1 MLKVT
6 DLSKRFGGIQA
17 LEGISFEVPE
27 GSVCGVIGPNGAGK
41 TTLFNLITGIYKP
54 TRGSVSFGGRTLT
67 GLQPYVIARAG
78 LARTFQNIHLFKGL
92 SVLNN
97 VKTACHSQAQYGVLA
112 SLLRPPRMRTE
123 ERKLEQEAH
132 RLLELV
138 GLEANAHDRAEDL
151 PYGHQRRLE
160 IAKALAMNPRLLLLD
175 EPAAGMNTEESLSL
189 VDLIKRVHREY
200 RLTVLLI
207 EHHMEVVMGLSD
219 QIVVLNFG
227 QKLAEGTPE
236 DVQRNPKVIEAYLG
250 EEGAAC

>member
-17 LEGISFEVPE
+17 LENVGFEVPE
-27 GSVCGVIGPNGAGK
+27 GSICGIIGPNGAGK
-41 TTLFNLITGIYKP
+41 TTLFNLITGIYQP
-54 TRGSVSFGGRTLT
+54 TRGSVSFGGKTLT
-67 GLQPYVIARAG
+67 GLQPYAIARAG

-97 VKTACHSQAQYGVLA
+97 VKTACHSQATYGILE
-112 SLLRPPRMRTE
+112 SLLRLPRVRTE
-123 ERKLEQEAH
+123 ERKLAEEAY

-138 GLEANAHDRAEDL
+138 GLQENANDRAEDL

-160 IAKALAMNPRLLLLD
+160 IAKALAMKPRLLLLD
-175 EPAAGMNTEESLSL
+175 EPAAGMNSEESLVL

-200 RLTVLLI
+200 GLTILLI
-207 EHHMEVVMGLSD
+207 EHHMEVVMGLSS

-227 QKLAEGTPE
+227 QKLAEGTPTE
-236 DVQRNPKVIEAYLG
+236 VQRNPKVIEAYLG